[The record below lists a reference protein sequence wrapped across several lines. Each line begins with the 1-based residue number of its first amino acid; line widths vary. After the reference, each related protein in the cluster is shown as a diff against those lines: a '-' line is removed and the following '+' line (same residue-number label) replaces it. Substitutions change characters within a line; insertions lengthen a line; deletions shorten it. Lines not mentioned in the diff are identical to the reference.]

1 MNPFIFIVDTNNKL
15 YWQSIQS
22 MPFGRHNFKDILN
35 GIDYILKE
43 NYPARGEL

>member
-1 MNPFIFIVDTNNKL
+1 MNPFIFYSSYNNKL

-22 MPFGRHNFKDILN
+22 MPFGRPNFKDILN

>member
-1 MNPFIFIVDTNNKL
+1 
-15 YWQSIQS
+15 
-22 MPFGRHNFKDILN
+22 MPFGRPNFKVIIN